1 MGKKLIQIAKNKEN
15 AMENWT
21 PQAFKNRPILRI
33 RHQFG
38 KKMLSESLFY
48 SLAVWYA
55 TVKHILAY
63 PSEHEYEFASCA
75 FASAEK

>member
-1 MGKKLIQIAKNKEN
+1 MIQIAKNKEN

-21 PQAFKNRPILRI
+21 PHAFKTDPSYALDISL
-33 RHQFG
+33 
-38 KKMLSESLFY
+38 KKILSESLFY

-55 TVKHILAY
+55 TVKHIFAY

-75 FASAEK
+75 SASAEK